1 MKKFWNIAFIIFFI
15 LLIPL
20 APILW
25 ILKDDGKGV
34 SDEKYKKMEEDKQR
48 MLMSSGLIT
57 FF

>member
-25 ILKDDGKGV
+25 LLKEGKGV
-34 SDEKYKKMEEDKQR
+34 SDEEYKKMEEDKQR